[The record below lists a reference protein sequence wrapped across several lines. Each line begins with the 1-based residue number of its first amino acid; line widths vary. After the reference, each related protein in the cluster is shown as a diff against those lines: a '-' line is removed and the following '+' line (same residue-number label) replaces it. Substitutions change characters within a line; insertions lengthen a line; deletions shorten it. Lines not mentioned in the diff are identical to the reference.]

1 MTENHGE
8 CETTNRSLACL
19 FPLVDFH
26 PYRSYFPGGI
36 SGASALIDLLVGCNI
51 SHSNVAGLI
60 IHLYVCNANTNAS
73 THLNTVVIETALVLI

>member
-8 CETTNRSLACL
+8 CEPTNRCLACP

-36 SGASALIDLLVGCNI
+36 SGASALTALVGCNI

-60 IHLYVCNANTNAS
+60 IHLHVCNANTNAS
-73 THLNTVVIETALVLI
+73 THLNAVVIETVLVLI